1 LIHSHIALPSPV
13 MVGLWQAFPHS
24 LRLQTLSTV
33 KGTKVQQICRQWHLT
48 TKLDGRI
55 THENVFYDLHP
66 PKLGDIR
73 RNPMA
78 KGWLLSQFRFQD
90 VCNQAIVHIES
101 YWEISDCFRCR
112 NTRTTEI
119 ITSAGKFQT
128 NRTRPTMCSQ
138 PVPAMPFP
146 CFFPHAKCQRKFH
159 NMDSKDCSHYV
170 ASTGNGRGLVW
181 WKQKDRDRKKTEPQ
195 ASSPCLKEGARH
207 LGHDTTWRGYR
218 VCNALRFRQLH
229 EAKYELLVFKMSIDV
244 YWCLFTQYTTALYG
258 GWCSP
263 PCAQSDR
270 TATAVP
276 TEAPM
281 RINSVV
287 LRLFS
292 SWFFLYCK

>member
-1 LIHSHIALPSPV
+1 MAGFPTFAEAADVEHCQGHQSPADLSPV
-13 MVGLWQAFPHS
+13 APG
-24 LRLQTLSTV
+24 
-33 KGTKVQQICRQWHLT
+33 
-48 TKLDGRI
+48 D
-55 THENVFYDLHP
+55 YDIHP

-78 KGWLLSQFRFQD
+78 KGWLLSQFWFQD
-90 VCNQAIVHIES
+90 VFNQSIVHIES

-159 NMDSKDCSHYV
+159 SMDSKDCSHYV

-181 WKQKDRDRKKTEPQ
+181 KERWTTSILTMPQ
-195 ASSPCLKEGARH
+195 GRCQTFGPRHHLKRIQWIQSLQRLAIP
-207 LGHDTTWRGYR
+207 TTSRGEIWIVGFQR
-218 VCNALRFRQLH
+218 S
-229 EAKYELLVFKMSIDV
+229 LLMSIDV
-244 YWCLFTQYTTALYG
+244 YSLNTPHYG

-287 LRLFS
+287 PRLFS